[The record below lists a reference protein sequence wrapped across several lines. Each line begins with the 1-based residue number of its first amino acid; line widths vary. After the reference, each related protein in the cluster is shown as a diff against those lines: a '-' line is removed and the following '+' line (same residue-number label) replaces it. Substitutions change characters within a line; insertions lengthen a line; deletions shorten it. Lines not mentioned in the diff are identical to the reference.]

1 MKKEILKK
9 LQEKQSGTLKP
20 WTDQE
25 IQDLKD
31 LKDAGIKPST
41 IFNDEDTMKELF
53 PGRTKMALERKYG
66 RI

>member
-20 WTDQE
+20 WSDQE
-25 IQDLKD
+25 IKDLKD
-31 LKDAGIKPST
+31 LKDAGIKAST
-41 IFNDEDTMKELF
+41 IFNDDETMKTLF